1 MQNVKLHKLNELLE
15 NLISIDYNEAVDA
28 YDSIVLFQN
37 SLHLA
42 MENYP
47 KEHIYYKVLDK
58 LMQIAR
64 DKQNEYFKKI
74 NLPEIE

>member
-58 LMQIAR
+58 LMQISQ

>member
-15 NLISIDYNEAVDA
+15 NLISIDYNEAVDT

-37 SLHLA
+37 SLHLV

-58 LMQIAR
+58 LMQIAQ

-74 NLPEIE
+74 DLPEIE